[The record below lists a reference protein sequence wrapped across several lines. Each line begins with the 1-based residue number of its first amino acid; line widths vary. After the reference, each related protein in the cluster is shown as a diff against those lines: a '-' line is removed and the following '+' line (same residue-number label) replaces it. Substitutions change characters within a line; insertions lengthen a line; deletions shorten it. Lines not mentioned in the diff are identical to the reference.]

1 MVTGIMAGMRWP
13 LRARYAVIRGEGA
26 SRASLSDHL

>member
-1 MVTGIMAGMRWP
+1 MVAGTMAGMRYP

-26 SRASLSDHL
+26 SRASI